1 MTNKTK
7 SVLILADVTGMGPAY
22 HVGDEAMAEVAINRL
37 AKIFGRENLVL
48 ACSTPINA
56 ASTYSVKAIPLYSL
70 TKSQRF
76 RAIFT
81 RPHSSIYQLSL
92 LLYHLWKCD
101 LVFISGGGN
110 HTSVWPHV
118 LESRLYILRLARLFK
133 RRVIF
138 ASQTLGPFTDE
149 HRAACQEVFST
160 ADWVGVRDRD
170 YSAKQLDIPVHFAVD
185 DAVFLPA
192 EHDNQTRA
200 ISAKKRDLIGLSL
213 RGFKGATDEHREKL
227 CLALA
232 SIAVSKNAT
241 TVFIPHHA
249 AGGMGDLDIAR
260 KISPLWPKDS
270 PLLVLNPIPHATAVK
285 ALTGDCSLNLTMRY
299 HQLIFSLSVGV
310 PSIGIYVEEYTKAKL
325 NGAFEQF
332 GLPPLLLSLEE
343 APQKIEALIDEA
355 LLSKAIFSEAAEK
368 TLKSSLCQNMEP
380 YRKAAEICSR
390 DQELIFS
397 NHD

>member
-1 MTNKTK
+1 MSNNNK
-7 SVLILADVTGMGPAY
+7 SVLILADVTGMGPDY
-22 HVGDEAMAEVAINRL
+22 HVGDEAMAEVAITRL

-48 ACSTPINA
+48 ACSTPANA
-56 ASTYSVKAIPLYSL
+56 SLTYGVKAIPLYSL
-70 TKSQRF
+70 TKKQRLINLF
-76 RAIFT
+76 K
-81 RPHSSIYQLSL
+81 RPLSSIYQLSL
-92 LLYHLWKCD
+92 LLYYIWRCD

-118 LESRLYILRLARLFK
+118 LESRLFFLRLVRLFK

-149 HRAACQEVFST
+149 HRAVCQEAFST
-160 ADWVGVRDRD
+160 ADWVGVRDRG
-170 YSAKQLDIPVHFAVD
+170 YSAKQLDITVHFAVD

-192 EHDNQTRA
+192 KHDNQTRA
-200 ISAKKRDLIGLSL
+200 ISAKKQDMIGLSL
-213 RGFKGATDEHREKL
+213 RGFKGVTDEHREKL

-232 SIAVSKNAT
+232 SITVNKNAT

-260 KISPLWPKDS
+260 KITPLWPEKS
-270 PLLVLNPIPHATAVK
+270 PLLVLDPIPHASAVK

-310 PSIGIYVEEYTKAKL
+310 PSIGIYAEEYTKAKL

-332 GLPPLLLSLEE
+332 GLTPLLLPLEE
-343 APQKIEALIDEA
+343 APRKIGALIDEA
-355 LLSKAIFSEAAEK
+355 LRSKDVFYKAAKK
-368 TLKSSLCQNMEP
+368 TLESSLNQNMEP
-380 YRKAAEICSR
+380 YRKAAELCSR
-390 DQELIFS
+390 DQAL
-397 NHD
+397 